1 MSTSEFLNISKTCE
15 ESCVRDLVVL
25 WEIQEE
31 RSICVR
37 GTINILTNFRAEN
50 IIDKEP
56 FMNQAVPK
64 KPQNKF
70 EKNQANGL

>member
-15 ESCVRDLVVL
+15 ESCVRDLVGL
-25 WEIQEE
+25 WVIQE
-31 RSICVR
+31 RVICVR